1 MKEAGQLEERFT
13 VTYFDGVNSTVQ
25 PSLAKRTELSHAE
38 NARSPQIGVLEKREG
53 QVAQGLNSGDT
64 KFIASDNFGLFYF
77 DDTNTNSQKVYR
89 ISDTYTAPTS
99 VATSVSTVGFNITIA
114 ETITLTEAPFYGDT
128 EIGSIKLYN
137 VDVCDIYYL
146 HTNGRWTKL
155 SDADALTL
163 RAAAYDNAIIDGKM
177 VLVNG
182 ETANRIIAADGLTV
196 VNSAAAGDLYNSP
209 DAKRVAFYKNRIHL
223 ADFTRNSVRYPTT
236 ILRSSFP
243 LGIIALADGDHPIA
257 VTNLSVTDTKYFYA
271 ASGMNSYEVY
281 RGGILIA
288 TITVT
293 GVNETSIDVSS
304 TSAAILSSDEFW
316 IAGTFTGA
324 KQFRWVNNPT
334 STGRDVKQYDTFKLT
349 GGDESPITL
358 FEPIGNVLMIGNRRA
373 LATWDDYTL
382 QNIDLGIG
390 CVSKRGYIKMLG
402 TLYFLDYGGIY
413 GTTGG
418 LPTLLSRKIE
428 RYIKGATK
436 AGLEEAAAGTKGL
449 SVFFTIGDVTLY
461 NEDGSVDKTLSNV
474 CVEYNAGDQN
484 WYIHTNV
491 TQDQFIDFI
500 DTDGQEQLWGTT
512 TGTDASVLSF
522 LEGDTDEDAEIFMR
536 VDTQEFQLLKEFETH
551 ATPLAVVTEVY
562 RGSQVKVYVS
572 LDKDRFYELEGTAVK
587 GVSIL
592 KVHSADKKQ
601 QLSPICRKI
610 KVSYRD
616 SSKQRC
622 RINQFA
628 LVYIPTTIDQPTE

>member
-1 MKEAGQLEERFT
+1 MKEAGQLEERFA

-53 QVAQGLNSGDT
+53 QVAQGLNNSDT
-64 KFIASDNFGLFYF
+64 KFIATDNYGLFYF
-77 DDTNTNSQKVYR
+77 DDTNDNSQKVYR
-89 ISDTYTAPTS
+89 ITDTYTAPTS
-99 VATSVSTVGFNITIA
+99 VATSVSTGAFSVSVA
-114 ETITLTEAPFYGDT
+114 ETITITEAPFYGKT
-128 EIGSIKLYN
+128 ELQSVELYN
-137 VDVCDIYYL
+137 SDTCDVYYL
-146 HTNGRWTKL
+146 HDNGRWTEL
-155 SDADALTL
+155 SDTDAQNL
-163 RAAAYDNAIIDGKM
+163 RAADFDNAIVDGKM

-182 ETANRIIAADGLTV
+182 DAANRIIAANGSTVLT
-196 VNSAAAGDLYNSP
+196 SAQASDLYNSP
-209 DAKRVAFYKNRIHL
+209 NARKVAYYKNRIHL
-223 ADFTRNSVRYPTT
+223 ADFTRSGVRYPTT

-243 LGIIALADGDHPIA
+243 LGIIALADGDHPGA
-257 VTNLSVTDTKYFYA
+257 VSNISVTDTKYFYA

-281 RGGILIA
+281 RGGTLIE

-293 GVNETSIDVSS
+293 AVNETSIDVSA
-304 TSAAILSSDEFW
+304 TTNPILSSDEFW

-349 GGDESPITL
+349 GGDESPVTL
-358 FEPIGNVLMIGNRRA
+358 FETIGNVLMIGNRRT

-390 CVSKRGYIKMLG
+390 CASGRGYVKMLG
-402 TLYFLDYGGIY
+402 TLYFLDYGGVY

-436 AGLEEAAAGTKGL
+436 EGLENAAAGTKGL

-461 NEDGSVDKTLSNV
+461 NEDGSTDKTLRNV
-474 CVEYNAGDQN
+474 CLEYNAGDQN
-484 WYIHTNV
+484 WYVHTNI
-491 TQDQFIDFI
+491 TQDQFVNFI
-500 DTDGQEQLWGTT
+500 DSDGREQLWGTAVAD
-512 TGTDASVLSF
+512 DASVLS
-522 LEGDTDEDAEIFMR
+522 LLDGDTDEGAEIFMR
-536 VDTQEFQLLKEFETH
+536 VDTQEFQLIKEFETH
-551 ATPLAVVTEVY
+551 ATPIALVTEVY
-562 RGSQVKVYVS
+562 RGSQVKAYVS
-572 LDKDRFYELEGTAVK
+572 LDKERFYELEGTAVK

-592 KVHSADKKQ
+592 KIHSSDKRGD
-601 QLSPICRKI
+601 LSPICRKM

-622 RINQFA
+622 RLNQFA
-628 LVYIPTTIDQPTE
+628 VVYTPTTIDEPTE